1 MTPNSRAREFSFREV
16 LQQPAAVH
24 ASRLENFSCEN
35 QKRAHT
41 APHLVPP
48 GGAYA
53 SPLTRD
59 EDAMDARGAATKAC
73 GVRTAKACG
82 PVPPTLGSSLFEMRF
97 RPCGRNAEIERATEA
112 RKPGLRGERAISRK
126 PLRREGRSCRLP
138 CTVLWA
144 FSFQPTRPAGAASA
158 RSSLRPPALP
168 RGARSSAFALTSIG
182 GTSASPGRN
191 APRERWVASSPLSC
205 SAKAEHPVF
214 QRPLDRAPPSLE
226 YWVVRS

>member
-24 ASRLENFSCEN
+24 ASRLETFSCEN

-59 EDAMDARGAATKAC
+59 EDAMDARGAQALSMRRADGK
-73 GVRTAKACG
+73 GVWSCPPDAGVKFFRRCDVGLAAETPESKERRRLTS
-82 PVPPTLGSSLFEMRF
+82 PV
-97 RPCGRNAEIERATEA
+97 
-112 RKPGLRGERAISRK
+112 LRGERAISRK

-144 FSFQPTRPAGAASA
+144 LSFQPTRPAGAASA

-168 RGARSSAFALTSIG
+168 RGTRFL
-182 GTSASPGRN
+182 ASPRANHAAGMRS
-191 APRERWVASSPLSC
+191 RVSS
-205 SAKAEHPVF
+205 
-214 QRPLDRAPPSLE
+214 RPILRDAR
-226 YWVVRS
+226 